1 MIRMLEISWLMLGI
15 TALIFSGYKLFADGF
30 SESVFY
36 IIVMAV
42 SFAMY
47 LIRRKQRMR
56 INKETGL

>member
-1 MIRMLEISWLMLGI
+1 MLEISWLML
-15 TALIFSGYKLFADGF
+15 ALIALAFSCYKFLSEGF
-30 SESVFY
+30 SEAFFY

-56 INKETGL
+56 INKETG